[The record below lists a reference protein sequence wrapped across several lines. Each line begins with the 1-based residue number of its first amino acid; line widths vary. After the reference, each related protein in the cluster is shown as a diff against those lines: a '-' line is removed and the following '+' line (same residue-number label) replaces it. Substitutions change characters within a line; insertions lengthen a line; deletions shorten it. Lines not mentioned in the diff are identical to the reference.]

1 MSYRLLG
8 TALKQTLTIGGD
20 DRVATIGS
28 ELSGGLG
35 GGWWMAVT
43 LTMVRP
49 VAVKVSLR
57 RFSEWRD
64 LSFSERR
71 DLSE

>member
-1 MSYRLLG
+1 M
-8 TALKQTLTIGGD
+8 LKQILTLTIGGN

-43 LTMVRP
+43 LTIGGGDVDDSQ
-49 VAVKVSLR
+49 VGGDQ
-57 RFSEWRD
+57 SE
-64 LSFSERR
+64 LET
-71 DLSE
+71 